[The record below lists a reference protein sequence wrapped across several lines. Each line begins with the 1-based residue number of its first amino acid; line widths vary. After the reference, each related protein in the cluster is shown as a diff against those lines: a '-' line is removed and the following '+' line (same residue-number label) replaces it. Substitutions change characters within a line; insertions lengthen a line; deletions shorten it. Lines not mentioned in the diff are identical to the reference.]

1 MKYLSL
7 DAIADLSS
15 DSSVFETSKKR
26 SITFE
31 DDVVSLYGFGAA
43 AAGVTLELSPAE
55 GKSHLE
61 DGYHVLVRH
70 KDGDSFSLMYAYL
83 SATFM
88 DGDGSSV
95 EKVPDDPAKFQL
107 LDWTSHTATEVTD
120 PGSREFL
127 TKNGSG
133 LEYVTLKLSAESGS
147 SYFSDSEKVDNS
159 KSLSR
164 TELGGESEE
173 DAGSYF
179 SVAGFA
185 TQANEDKS
193 TLEASP
199 ENYSVLL
206 RKKTGSDVKE
216 MAYAALADLA
226 GSSVNT
232 NWNWPKDDDGK
243 WKEAGT
249 FWMTGY
255 YLFGCSLRKVDAL
268 VPSGSGFLVLEINYG
283 KPASYPSYPQPASET
298 LKWTSSPSTTFSLET
313 VQVPLW
319 QVSGDTRV
327 QWCSSVFSV
336 PVYS

>member
-1 MKYLSL
+1 MS
-7 DAIADLSS
+7 A
-15 DSSVFETSKKR
+15 DSSIFETSKKR
-26 SITFE
+26 SIAFD

-70 KDGDSFSLMYAYL
+70 KDGDSFSLMYADL
-83 SATFM
+83 SAAFM
-88 DGDGSSV
+88 DGDSSSI
-95 EKVPDDPAKFQL
+95 EKVPDDPAKLQL
-107 LDWTSHTATEVTD
+107 LGWTSHTATEVTD

-127 TKNGSG
+127 TKNGSN
-133 LEYVTLKLSAESGS
+133 LEYVTLKLSAESGGG
-147 SYFSDSEKVDNS
+147 SYYSDSESDSVS
-159 KSLSR
+159 HSLSR
-164 TELGGESEE
+164 AELTGDLS
-173 DAGSYF
+173 GSYF

-185 TQANEDKS
+185 SQVNEEKS

-206 RKKTGSDVKE
+206 RKNTGEGVKE

-226 GSSVNT
+226 SDGVKT
-232 NWNWPKDDDGK
+232 NWNWPKDDDGA

-255 YLFGCSLRKVDAL
+255 YLFGCALRKVDAL
-268 VPSGSGFLVLEINYG
+268 VPAGSGYLVLEIAYG
-283 KPASYPSYPQPASET
+283 KKASYPDYPQPASET
-298 LKWTSSPSTTFSLET
+298 LKWVSSPSTTFSMET

-327 QWCSSVFSV
+327 QWCSSVFSI